1 VSVIRQEKSF
11 LTRVQDNEI
20 EEILSARKNRK
31 GRSDNGAL
39 SRTLDIGHR
48 AASASASASARGSI
62 RSGSGGGG
70 AGRGAGDDIED
81 DIRRAMDPTGYTV
94 YRPYSD
100 SVLPCEEESTS
111 NISHITADSA
121 GESSQRPHNV
131 SFRESSIDRDR
142 AKEKE
147 KEKEKE
153 VEVRRSRRHGIS
165 ESASS
170 LDQLEGLYHSS
181 LGECSLSFSS
191 SFTGDNSGY
200 HPHPHHHHHHHRSSS
215 VGSHVSAPRPL
226 PDQTAF
232 DGRFPTAKATSP
244 ALIQATP
251 SRVLCPATPMR
262 TPSWAVDRLPEDSD
276 DQRSVK
282 SSSSGSAPNVSMS
295 THRERAPD
303 RGLSLK
309 QNRVLIS
316 LSDSISTADVSFDRD
331 FYHEGLLGVGTSAD
345 VYKAREKDGQLYAV
359 KKIKN
364 PFRSKRDRNIL
375 MGEVTTMKKL
385 GEIPC
390 KNLVRLIRAWQEDG
404 HFFVQVDLAERG
416 TLRDLLTVSAMNG
429 IDLKE
434 STVWHIVHDAAAG
447 LQHIHNCGF
456 VHLGKH
462 CVCVCVCVSVCV
474 CVRVCLYVCVCM
486 CACVF
491 VYVCMCVC
499 VCACAYVLHLCHLRV
514 SHTPLQTIYK
524 PIASIHLTL
533 SSLTVSCASVSYI

>member
-1 VSVIRQEKSF
+1 MSVTRQEKSF
-11 LTRVQDNEI
+11 LTRVRDNEI
-20 EEILSARKNRK
+20 EEILSARKNRRE
-31 GRSDNGAL
+31 RSDNGAL
-39 SRTLDIGHR
+39 SRTLDMGHR
-48 AASASASASARGSI
+48 ADSASASAGARGS
-62 RSGSGGGG
+62 RMSGNGGGRGG
-70 AGRGAGDDIED
+70 AGRGAGDDMED
-81 DIRRAMDPTGYTV
+81 DIKRVVDPTVYTV
-94 YRPYSD
+94 YRPYFD

-111 NISHITADSA
+111 NISHITADST
-121 GESSQRPHNV
+121 GELPQRPHNV

-142 AKEKE
+142 AKE

-191 SFTGDNSGY
+191 SFTGENSGY
-200 HPHPHHHHHHHRSSS
+200 HPHHHHHHHQHRSSS
-215 VGSHVSAPRPL
+215 GGSHVSAPRPL

-282 SSSSGSAPNVSMS
+282 SSSSGSAAPNVSMS

-429 IDLKE
+429 IALKE

-456 VHLGKH
+456 VHLGEH
-462 CVCVCVCVSVCV
+462 CVCVCDCVFECACLCVCVFVCVCVCVCVYLCI
-474 CVRVCLYVCVCM
+474 
-486 CACVF
+486 
-491 VYVCMCVC
+491 
-499 VCACAYVLHLCHLRV
+499 CAYV
-514 SHTPLQTIYK
+514 
-524 PIASIHLTL
+524 
-533 SSLTVSCASVSYI
+533 

>member
-1 VSVIRQEKSF
+1 MTRHERSF
-11 LTRVQDNEI
+11 LTRVRDNEI

-31 GRSDNGAL
+31 ERSDNGAL
-39 SRTLDIGHR
+39 SHSLDIGHR
-48 AASASASASARGSI
+48 ADTASARGS
-62 RSGSGGGG
+62 RRNGG
-70 AGRGAGDDIED
+70 AGSCAGDDLED

-100 SVLPCEEESTS
+100 SVPPCEEESTS
-111 NISHITADSA
+111 NISHITADST
-121 GESSQRPHNV
+121 GELYQRPHNV
-131 SFRESSIDRDR
+131 SFRVSSIDRDR
-142 AKEKE
+142 GKERETE
-147 KEKEKE
+147 KKKE

-165 ESASS
+165 ESANS
-170 LDQLEGLYHSS
+170 LDQLDGLYHSS

-191 SFTGDNSGY
+191 SFTDDNSGY
-200 HPHPHHHHHHHRSSS
+200 HPHPRTYVPHQHHHHHRSSS
-215 VGSHVSAPRPL
+215 GGSHLSAPRPL

-244 ALIQATP
+244 TLIQATP

-282 SSSSGSAPNVSMS
+282 SSSSGSAAPSMSMS
-295 THRERAPD
+295 TRRDRAPD

-364 PFRSKRDRNIL
+364 PFRSKRDRNVL

-385 GEIPC
+385 GEVPC
-390 KNLVRLIRAWQEDG
+390 KNIVRLIRAWQEDG

-416 TLRDLLTVSAMNG
+416 TLRDLLTVSAMNS
-429 IDLKE
+429 IALKE

-456 VHLGKH
+456 VHLGKQ
-462 CVCVCVCVSVCV
+462 CVCD
-474 CVRVCLYVCVCM
+474 CVCM
-486 CACVF
+486 C
-491 VYVCMCVC
+491 M
-499 VCACAYVLHLCHLRV
+499 
-514 SHTPLQTIYK
+514 
-524 PIASIHLTL
+524 
-533 SSLTVSCASVSYI
+533 